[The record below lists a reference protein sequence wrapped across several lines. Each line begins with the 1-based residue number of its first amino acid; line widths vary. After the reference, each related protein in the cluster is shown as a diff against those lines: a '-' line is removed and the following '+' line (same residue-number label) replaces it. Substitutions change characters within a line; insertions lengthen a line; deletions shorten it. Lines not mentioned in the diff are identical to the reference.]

1 MIYLFVEP
9 GCELQEEEL
18 AELHRETVPPPRQTD
33 EVRREGGRGGQ
44 EATDL
49 AGSVLS
55 LGPLFPRVQKGYGPV
70 GEGSSPSAVEVN
82 LLVSLLLRKLTRPR
96 PWA

>member
-1 MIYLFVEP
+1 M
-9 GCELQEEEL
+9 G
-18 AELHRETVPPPRQTD
+18 
-33 EVRREGGRGGQ
+33 
-44 EATDL
+44 L

-55 LGPLFPRVQKGYGPV
+55 FRPLLPRVRKGYGPV

-82 LLVSLLLRKLTRPR
+82 LLVSLLWRELTRSH

>member
-1 MIYLFVEP
+1 MYLLVEP
-9 GCELQEEEL
+9 GYELQEEEL
-18 AELHRETVPPPRQTD
+18 AELHKETVPPPRQTD
-33 EVRREGGRGGQ
+33 KVRREGGRGGH
-44 EATDL
+44 EAMGL

-55 LGPLFPRVQKGYGPV
+55 LGPLLPRVRKGYSPV

-82 LLVSLLLRKLTRPR
+82 LLVSLLLRELTRSH